1 LEYQKMMT
9 VSEMVVRGSPK
20 NQKSWLMSQAGFSLV
35 ELLVAITVL
44 AILSSLALPSFNEVT
59 LGSKLR
65 SYANNLVA
73 SSRLARGEA
82 VKRNAVVT
90 MCASANGT
98 SCASGGWEQGWVV
111 LAGTTVLYSQNAT
124 VDGFNISES
133 SGLSSLTF
141 QPTGIGTTQATF
153 TVCRE
158 SPSVGGQERVVTISA
173 TGKPSVTKT
182 TAGACG

>member
-1 LEYQKMMT
+1 MIAASEKAVRRSLITQK
-9 VSEMVVRGSPK
+9 P
-20 NQKSWLMSQAGFSLV
+20 WLTSQAGFSLI
-35 ELLVAITVL
+35 EMLVAIAIV
-44 AILSSLALPSFNEVT
+44 AILASLAAPSFNEVT

-82 VKRNAVVT
+82 VKRNTAVT
-90 MCASANGT
+90 MCASANGS

-111 LAGTTVLYSQNAT
+111 LDGATVLHSQGAA
-124 VDGFNISES
+124 VDGFSISETG
-133 SGLSSLTF
+133 GLDSLTF

-153 TVCRE
+153 TICRE
-158 SPSVGGQERVVTISA
+158 SPSVGSQERVVTISA